1 MSPTISPDGGHI
13 AFTHVGPTE
22 HTLGVWNA
30 ASGTTRTIKLPGTS
44 VISPC
49 YMPGGGLA
57 VALDLGGNTDIV
69 SLTPDFKIASKLVA
83 TWAIEVSPAFDESG
97 KMVYVSNRLG
107 NPHVFLGGGEGR
119 RISMEGK
126 YNTNPTISPDG
137 KFVAYSRELPDGHRI
152 FLQDLSSGSEK
163 QLTFGP
169 GSDEHP
175 WFSPDGYFIVFTS
188 SRAGGYKLYI
198 TSRNGDTPIQ
208 VPTGD
213 GDATSPTWGKTVGGS
228 AM

>member
-1 MSPTISPDGGHI
+1 
-13 AFTHVGPTE
+13 
-22 HTLGVWNA
+22 
-30 ASGTTRTIKLPGTS
+30 
-44 VISPC
+44 
-49 YMPGGGLA
+49 
-57 VALDLGGNTDIV
+57 
-69 SLTPDFKIASKLVA
+69 
-83 TWAIEVSPAFDESG
+83 
-97 KMVYVSNRLG
+97 VSNKLG
-107 NPHVFLGGGEGR
+107 NPHVFLSDGGGEGR

-137 KFVAYSRELPDGHRI
+137 KFVAYSREMPDGHRI
-152 FLQDLSSGSEK
+152 FLQDLSSGSER
-163 QLTFGP
+163 QISFGP

-175 WFSPDGYFIVFTS
+175 CFSPDGYFLVFSS

-213 GDATSPTWGKTVGGS
+213 GDASAPTWGKTVGGA